1 MRAHSRVLA
10 AAASAAVIGVLQG
23 SLCLGADVVPATPA
37 AAVPFVVGLS
47 TVRAVVT
54 PEGDYESFRVVDS
67 IDAKGYRIT
76 TSAQVPGDDGDGP
89 IDVQVS
95 RSVPATDQAGARRM
109 RNYFHDDD
117 AESFPGTVPG
127 ISAVVIEDLRKSGK
141 AALTV
146 LDVGEMFGVSVVRRQ
161 LSGTIA
167 RVAGAPVALPVLVN
181 GRLVQLPV
189 IHAKGTLSQDDEQED
204 YEFDFLDDPRNP
216 IVLRSKGAGGS
227 SGVIKISYPEP
238 PGVQSPLQRA
248 LTANEVATVYG
259 IYFSFARA
267 DIRKQSEPVLK
278 EIAGILAANPT
289 WKLRIDG
296 HTDGVGNDAANLELS
311 KRRAAAV
318 KTALVA
324 RYGIDAGRLTT
335 GGYGESSPKATN
347 VTPEGRALNR
357 RVELRRE

>member
-1 MRAHSRVLA
+1 
-10 AAASAAVIGVLQG
+10 
-23 SLCLGADVVPATPA
+23 
-37 AAVPFVVGLS
+37 VPFIVGLS

-54 PEGDYESFRVVDS
+54 PEGDYESFRVVDAV
-67 IDAKGYRIT
+67 DAKGYRIT
-76 TSAQVPGDDGDGP
+76 ASAQVPGDDGDDP

-95 RSVPATDQAGARRM
+95 RRVPTADQAGARKM

-117 AESFPGTVPG
+117 ADVFPGTVPG
-127 ISAVVIEDLRKSGK
+127 ISAVVIDDLRKSGK
-141 AALTV
+141 SALTV
-146 LDVGEMFGVSVVRRQ
+146 LDVGEMFGASIVRRQ
-161 LSGTIA
+161 LSGTVA
-167 RVAGAPVALPVLVN
+167 RVASAPVSLPMLVN

-189 IHAKGTLSQDDEQED
+189 IHAKGTLSQDDEHED

-216 IVLRSKGAGGS
+216 IVLRFKGAGVS
-227 SGVIKISYPEP
+227 SSVIKISYSEP
-238 PGVQSPLQRA
+238 PSVQSQLQRA
-248 LTANEVATVYG
+248 LAANEVATVYG

-278 EIAGILAANPT
+278 EIAGILVANPA

-296 HTDGVGNDAANLELS
+296 HTDGIGNDAANLELS

-318 KTALVA
+318 KAALVG

-335 GGYGESSPKATN
+335 GGYGESSPRATN
-347 VTPEGRALNR
+347 ATPEGRALNR